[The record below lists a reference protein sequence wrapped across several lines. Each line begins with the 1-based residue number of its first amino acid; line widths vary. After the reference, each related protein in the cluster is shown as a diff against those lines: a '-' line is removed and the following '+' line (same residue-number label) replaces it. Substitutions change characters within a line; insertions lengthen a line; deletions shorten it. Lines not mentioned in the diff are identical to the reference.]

1 MEQFKEFTGKS
12 LDDAIGEACSFYNA
26 EREQLEI
33 EIIQDAKSGIFGLV
47 GARKAKIHARRV
59 ELRQAMEDLLG
70 RKQQGD
76 DLSAPTE
83 AVEKASA
90 PKSAAPQAKPA
101 KEKAIKAPKSTTEK
115 SEAKKD
121 SDANANSDDSHKAE
135 SPKAESPKAE
145 SPKEK
150 RERSAKQEKQKP
162 KRQDEARAP
171 KERKSKAK
179 SSEES
184 FNAQDSA
191 VNMVDMDDMDDAE
204 TSHHIPFEELDK
216 ERMSALSLEAVNH
229 LVRPIVGDVPMRVEF
244 HENRVCVHLECG
256 DDSGLLI
263 GREGQTLSALQ
274 YIASRIVSRGMA
286 AAVRVQLDAGDYRL
300 RQDEKLR
307 ELALA
312 LADRVRHTGKSYS
325 TRPLSSYHRR
335 VVHMALQDASD
346 ILTRSSGEGP
356 LKRVIVQKKR

>member
-1 MEQFKEFTGKS
+1 MEQFKEFTGKN
-12 LDDAIGEACSFYNA
+12 LDDAISEACSFYDA
-26 EREQLEI
+26 DREQLEI

-70 RKQQGD
+70 RKAQD
-76 DLSAPTE
+76 ETE
-83 AVEKASA
+83 KSSTETVAEKATA
-90 PKSAAPQAKPA
+90 DQTKATKEKPV
-101 KEKAIKAPKSTTEK
+101 KEKAPKEKAEK
-115 SEAKKD
+115 TQRTD
-121 SDANANSDDSHKAE
+121 SKPVDEKAE
-135 SPKAESPKAE
+135 SPKSPEPKAE

-150 RERSAKQEKQKP
+150 RERTPKPEKQKI
-162 KRQDEARAP
+162 KRQDETRAN
-171 KERKSKAK
+171 KERKSVIKPT
-179 SSEES
+179 EDV
-184 FNAQDSA
+184 FNGQE
-191 VNMVDMDDMDDAE
+191 NMADLDDMDDAE

-216 ERMSALSLEAVNH
+216 ERMSALSLEAVNN
-229 LVRPIVGDVPMRVEF
+229 LVQPIVGDVPMQVEF

-256 DDSGLLI
+256 EDSGLLI

-274 YIASRIVSRGMA
+274 YVASRIVSRGMS
-286 AAVRVQLDAGDYRL
+286 AAVRVQLDAGDYRS

-335 VVHMALQDASD
+335 VVHMALQDAHD